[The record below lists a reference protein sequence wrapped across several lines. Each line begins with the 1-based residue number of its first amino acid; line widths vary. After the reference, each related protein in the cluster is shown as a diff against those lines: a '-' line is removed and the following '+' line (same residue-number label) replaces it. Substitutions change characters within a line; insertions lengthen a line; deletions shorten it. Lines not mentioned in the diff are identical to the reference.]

1 MKFDL
6 NDYFW
11 IKISIVEVSGKIK
24 VLGDVKTYG
33 DNGFRKRE
41 VVITTEEQYPQHLLI
56 EFVQDR
62 CELLDSFNVGD
73 KVTISINLRGREW
86 QNPEGEVKYFNS
98 IHGWRIEKETSVNN
112 DVIPPPDEAPGF
124 EVKADEDKEVEDDLP
139 F

>member
-1 MKFDL
+1 M
-6 NDYFW
+6 
-11 IKISIVEVSGKIK
+11 EVSGKIK

-98 IHGWRIEKETSVNN
+98 IHGWKRGWFFCE
-112 DVIPPPDEAPGF
+112 
-124 EVKADEDKEVEDDLP
+124 
-139 F
+139 

>member
-11 IKISIVEVSGKIK
+11 IKISKVEVSGKIK

-41 VVITTEEQYPQHLLI
+41 VVIITEEQYPQHLLI